1 MVLSEFLSTGKMNT
15 EKCAWRSGAL
25 GWSEERLFTGMVR
38 LWFLWKV
45 NWETKQYSWMTPPP
59 PPLLTTLSIQDKFV
73 QFFLNSRTMISCIII
88 LLYDWSVFKD
98 SIIRLNVCVYFFFLS
113 QEEKTFQQQFVSQ
126 FISQEEESKRR
137 ERQREEPPFTQVTQP
152 GQKVAPSWTLFILLI
167 LLNPSNCCI
176 ISSHLKFPSR
186 ILKSDCLSFSHAWR
200 KGVRETVP
208 TSF

>member
-45 NWETKQYSWMTPPP
+45 NCEKLNNTAEWLPP
-59 PPLLTTLSIQDKFV
+59 SINHPKHSGQICAV
-73 QFFLNSRTMISCIII
+73 FFFNSRTMISCIII

-126 FISQEEESKRR
+126 FISQEEESKCR